1 MSDNNPVSIKNKKA
15 FFEYEVLD
23 KYVAGIQLLGTE
35 IKSIRDGKA
44 GLAEAY
50 CTFVGDEL
58 FVLGMHIGIYKNA
71 GQFNHEEKRDR
82 KLLLERQE
90 LDKLHK
96 KVKEK
101 GLTIIPL
108 KIFIMKNRWAKL
120 EIALAQGK
128 KTYDK
133 REDLKKKD
141 AKREIDRMTKR

>member
-1 MSDNNPVSIKNKKA
+1 
-15 FFEYEVLD
+15 
-23 KYVAGIQLLGTE
+23 
-35 IKSIRDGKA
+35 
-44 GLAEAY
+44 
-50 CTFVGDEL
+50 
-58 FVLGMHIGIYKNA
+58 
-71 GQFNHEEKRDR
+71 
-82 KLLLERQE
+82 LLERRE

-108 KIFIMKNRWAKL
+108 KIFIAKNKWAKL

-141 AKREIDRMTKR
+141 ATREIERMKKR

>member
-1 MSDNNPVSIKNKKA
+1 MADNQVNIKNKRA
-15 FFEYEVLD
+15 TFEFEILD
-23 KYVAGIQLLGTE
+23 KYVAGMELMGTE
-35 IKSIRDGKA
+35 IKSIRNGKA
-44 GLAEAY
+44 GLNEAY

-58 FVLGMHIGIYKNA
+58 FVLGMHIGHYENE
-71 GQFNHEEKRDR
+71 GHFNHEEKRQR
-82 KLLLERQE
+82 KLLLERKE

-108 KIFIMKNRWAKL
+108 KIFLSNNRWAKL

-128 KTYDK
+128 KIYDK

-141 AKREIDRMTKR
+141 AKREIDRMNKR

>member
-1 MSDNNPVSIKNKKA
+1 MSEQPINIKNKRA
-15 FFEYEVLD
+15 TFEYEVLD
-23 KYVAGIQLLGTE
+23 KFVAGMQLLGTE

-44 GLAEAY
+44 GLTEAY

-58 FVLGMHIGIYKNA
+58 YVIGLHIGIYKNA

-82 KLLLERQE
+82 KLLLERRE

-108 KIFIMKNRWAKL
+108 KIFIAKNKWAKL

-141 AKREIDRMTKR
+141 ATREIERMKKR